1 MNFTIISSVVTVIS
15 MLVFIGILLWAFS
28 SKNRAHFEKMAQL
41 PIEHNNENESGK

>member
-41 PIEHNNENESGK
+41 PIEQNNENESGK